1 MKFKKGDVVTVR
13 GWEEMAKKYPVDNL
27 GIRLGNNI
35 FSKYMKPLCG
45 KNAIVEEVREDSSVY
60 LLRPMAV
67 EDLNLDWQW
76 DFNDD
81 MLKG

>member
-1 MKFKKGDVVTVR
+1 MKFKKGDAVTVR
-13 GWEEMAKKYPVDNL
+13 DWDEMAKEYPVEEF
-27 GIRLGNNI
+27 GIRVGGEL

-67 EDLNLDWQW
+67 EDMQEDWVW
-76 DFNDD
+76 NFTDD
-81 MLKG
+81 MLKE